1 MLKNMTIKKVSLAT
15 ILLLICALFV
25 LFPREN
31 EYKLDLNGKTSIEYV
46 NNDETHEIYLV
57 NKDNYVSRTKV
68 LLNEDEVEK
77 KIRTLIEYLIIDGKK
92 ESNIPNGFRAPIPSG
107 TEILSVD
114 LKDGLLKIDFS
125 KEILEINKELEEKML
140 EAIVYS
146 LTSIKEVNGIMIY
159 VEGNL
164 LTVLPKNKTNLPTV
178 LTRDIGINKIYDIT
192 NTKDIS
198 KTTIY
203 YIGENNDNYYYIPVT
218 KIDNSK
224 KDKIKIII
232 DELSSGPS
240 YQGNLMSFMNLNT
253 KLMNYEIKDKSMYL
267 VFNDYILDN
276 IDEKKVMEEVIYSIS
291 LSIGENYNVD
301 EVIFMLNDEEIT
313 KSVIKALE

>member
-1 MLKNMTIKKVSLAT
+1 M
-15 ILLLICALFV
+15 
-25 LFPREN
+25 
-31 EYKLDLNGKTSIEYV
+31 
-46 NNDETHEIYLV
+46 
-57 NKDNYVSRTKV
+57 
-68 LLNEDEVEK
+68 
-77 KIRTLIEYLIIDGKK
+77 
-92 ESNIPNGFRAPIPSG
+92 
-107 TEILSVD
+107 
-114 LKDGLLKIDFS
+114 
-125 KEILEINKELEEKML
+125 EINKELEEKML
-140 EAIVYS
+140 EAIDSS
-146 LTSIKEVNGIMIY
+146 LTSIKKVNGIMIY

-224 KDKIKIII
+224 KDKIKII

-276 IDEKKVMEEVIYSIS
+276 IDEESYGGS
-291 LSIGENYNVD
+291 Y
-301 EVIFMLNDEEIT
+301 IFN
-313 KSVIKALE
+313 

>member
-31 EYKLDLNGKTSIEYV
+31 EYKLDLNEKTSVEYV

-92 ESNIPNGFRAPIPSG
+92 ESNIPNGFRALIPSG

>member
-1 MLKNMTIKKVSLAT
+1 
-15 ILLLICALFV
+15 
-25 LFPREN
+25 
-31 EYKLDLNGKTSIEYV
+31 
-46 NNDETHEIYLV
+46 
-57 NKDNYVSRTKV
+57 
-68 LLNEDEVEK
+68 
-77 KIRTLIEYLIIDGKK
+77 
-92 ESNIPNGFRAPIPSG
+92 
-107 TEILSVD
+107 
-114 LKDGLLKIDFS
+114 
-125 KEILEINKELEEKML
+125 
-140 EAIVYS
+140 
-146 LTSIKEVNGIMIY
+146 MIY
-159 VEGNL
+159 VEENL

>member
-1 MLKNMTIKKVSLAT
+1 MWCN
-15 ILLLICALFV
+15 
-25 LFPREN
+25 
-31 EYKLDLNGKTSIEYV
+31 
-46 NNDETHEIYLV
+46 
-57 NKDNYVSRTKV
+57 
-68 LLNEDEVEK
+68 
-77 KIRTLIEYLIIDGKK
+77 GKK

>member
-25 LFPREN
+25 LFPKEN
-31 EYKLDLNGKTSIEYV
+31 EYKLDLNGKTSVEYV

-232 DELSSGPS
+232 
-240 YQGNLMSFMNLNT
+240 YQVSLQKRERIIPFIVT
-253 KLMNYEIKDKSMYL
+253 KLGD
-267 VFNDYILDN
+267 DYILDN

>member
-1 MLKNMTIKKVSLAT
+1 M
-15 ILLLICALFV
+15 
-25 LFPREN
+25 
-31 EYKLDLNGKTSIEYV
+31 
-46 NNDETHEIYLV
+46 
-57 NKDNYVSRTKV
+57 
-68 LLNEDEVEK
+68 
-77 KIRTLIEYLIIDGKK
+77 
-92 ESNIPNGFRAPIPSG
+92 
-107 TEILSVD
+107 D

>member
-31 EYKLDLNGKTSIEYV
+31 EYKLDLNEKTSVEYV

-92 ESNIPNGFRAPIPSG
+92 ESNIPNGFRALIPSG

-240 YQGNLMSFMNLNT
+240 YQGNLMSFMNLDT

>member
-46 NNDETHEIYLV
+46 NYDETHEIYLV